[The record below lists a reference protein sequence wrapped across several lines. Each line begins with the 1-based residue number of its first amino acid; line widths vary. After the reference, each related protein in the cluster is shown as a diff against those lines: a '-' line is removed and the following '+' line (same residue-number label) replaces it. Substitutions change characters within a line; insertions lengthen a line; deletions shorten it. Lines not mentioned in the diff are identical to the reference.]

1 MSTGSPPI
9 DPPEGAYDP
18 ELPFLEALER
28 EVRRN
33 ALRAARRH
41 EARARHGAG
50 MGMGSTGELAPSSTV
65 SRTRDVPHDGGRP
78 LRGASRIARR
88 SLILVVLLCL
98 IGASAYGAREVFSGG
113 GPNLTV
119 ARQGPSALL
128 ATGHSGAD
136 SWWLRSYKRE
146 GDLCRVLVVSGSSES
161 SRCAPAPGPR
171 SVSSTSMVSPSRRYV
186 FGMAGGDVAR
196 VSVRVGGS
204 TLVVPTHA
212 PNSARARA
220 AALGSGV
227 RWFLAILDRPSG
239 NSNPPAL
246 VRGLDARGHALGA
259 ASVSCVESA
268 EPQQCP

>member
-9 DPPEGAYDP
+9 DPPEGTYDP

-41 EARARHGAG
+41 EARARHSAG
-50 MGMGSTGELAPSSTV
+50 MSMGSNGELAPSSTIT
-65 SRTRDVPHDGGRP
+65 RTRDVSHGSGRP
-78 LRGASRIARR
+78 LRDASRIARR
-88 SLILVVLLCL
+88 SLTLVVLLCL

-119 ARQGPSALL
+119 VHQGPPTLL
-128 ATGHSGAD
+128 ATGHTDGD
-136 SWWLRSYKRE
+136 SWSLRSYNRE

-161 SRCAPAPGPR
+161 SRCAPAPHPQ

-186 FGMAGGDVAR
+186 FGVAGDDVAQ
-196 VSVRVGGS
+196 VSVRVGRS
-204 TLVVPTHA
+204 ILVVPIHA
-212 PNSARARA
+212 PNSTRARA
-220 AALGSGV
+220 TGLGSGA
-227 RWFLAILDRPSG
+227 RWFLAILNRPTG
-239 NSNPPAL
+239 NANPPAL
-246 VRGLDARGHALGA
+246 VRGLDARGRALGS
-259 ASVSCVESA
+259 ASVSCVESS